1 MGYEHADA
9 LRDEESSRKARS
21 GGKGT
26 LNYRFFVLIPAQTGR
41 FVQKNESEKLHENAD
56 VCMFLRWIEI
66 FPGAFSCQFS
76 LQADSINPLYG
87 AQPLP
92 SP

>member
-1 MGYEHADA
+1 MRVEK
-9 LRDEESSRKARS
+9 SSQKARS

-26 LNYRFFVLIPAQTGR
+26 LNYRFFVLISAQIGW
-41 FVQKNESEKLHENAD
+41 FVRKKEGEKLHESAD

-76 LQADSINPLYG
+76 LQADSINLLYG